1 MENHLPVRICMQGGM
16 GRHNGRLDD
25 HSLLWRFTKMED
37 RIVTEYGINEE
48 LAELR
53 FRMERLEE
61 LKDGKTRK
69 VPMLIYDKDDGI
81 HNLSFQFFLR
91 LK

>member
-1 MENHLPVRICMQGGM
+1 
-16 GRHNGRLDD
+16 
-25 HSLLWRFTKMED
+25 MED
-37 RIVTEYGINEE
+37 RIITEYGINEE

-53 FRMERLEE
+53 FRMARLEE
-61 LKDGKTRK
+61 LKDGKTGER
-69 VPMLIYDKDDGI
+69 PMLFYEKDDGI